1 MKTQEINA
9 GQEYS
14 IIIEVDSPRSIICIM
29 FQTEAYDIQFGF
41 FRAKDDS
48 VYKLE
53 NEGEDNES
61 IQHPT

>member
-61 IQHPT
+61 I

>member
-1 MKTQEINA
+1 MKTQDINA

-48 VYKLE
+48 VYKID
-53 NEGEDNES
+53 NEGEDNEC